1 MKRTSIAIGAAALA
15 LSACGGGSDPTSGV
29 DSLAAQ
35 VVNGTAATGAPMPGA
50 TINATCGSASGTAI
64 TATDGTYTV
73 KITGGSLPCV
83 LTATSSTGQIV
94 LHSVVAGT
102 GTSSSAAVAQITPLT
117 ELLVAQLAAGD
128 PAKYVSSFS
137 STTAISTDAVSAANA
152 AVLAALKAAGLD
164 VSKIT
169 DITAG
174 TISIGSGG
182 NSYDGVLDT
191 LQKDIT
197 AANTTL
203 AELAMAVSTTTS
215 NGTAQGAVLGT
226 LLAPVATSCPSL
238 KGGTH
243 RVIDFT
249 DNTTYT
255 ATVDL
260 TDPANPA
267 VSANGNNYTLTKNAT
282 CDYTLNNASHTR
294 VLVAKSGMAV
304 WMSGGGTSPNPA
316 AAGTVGVSFP
326 AQTLDTTALAG
337 VYNRVTYG
345 AASATPFGAFGTA
358 TFDGAGVNTTSI
370 NCTNGVGS
378 CVPDPSPSPLGHL
391 VATADG
397 GVNYLN
403 DDGSLGAHAFGF
415 RNAQG
420 QTVLIAYESSGSVSV
435 LSKQSTLSLPTVGAA
450 NNFWQF
456 KLTPTATPL
465 LLMPDDSNTVTAVD
479 PATSLVTRKFLDN
492 HTDQITFNSP
502 FAGTRYRAANACTT
516 TTGAA
521 GTCAPVVQ
529 LPLQGEGIN
538 LAISTNPSNPFLTVS
553 VSKP

>member
-1 MKRTSIAIGAAALA
+1 MKRTAIAISAAALV
-15 LSACGGGSDPTSGV
+15 LSACGGSDPTSGI

-35 VVNGTAATGAPMPGA
+35 VVKGTAATGAPMPSA
-50 TINATCGSASGTAI
+50 TINATCGSASGTAT

-73 KITGGSLPCV
+73 KITGGGLPCV
-83 LTATSSTGQIV
+83 LTATSSDGTTV
-94 LHSVVAGT
+94 LHSVVGGT

-128 PAKYVSSFS
+128 PAKFVSGFS
-137 STTAISTDAVSAANA
+137 TSTMISADAVAAANT
-152 AVLAALKAAGLD
+152 AVIAALKAAGLD
-164 VSKIT
+164 VSAIT
-169 DITAG
+169 DIVAGAITAG
-174 TISIGSGG
+174 SGAG
-182 NSYDGVLDT
+182 YDGVLDS
-191 LQKDIT
+191 LQKAIT

-203 AELAMAVSTTTS
+203 AELATAVSTSTS
-215 NGTAQGAVLGT
+215 SGTAQGAVLGT

-238 KGGTH
+238 KGGAH

-249 DNTTYT
+249 DSTTYT
-255 ATVDL
+255 ATVDATNL
-260 TDPANPA
+260 T

-282 CDYTLNNASHTR
+282 CDYTLNDASHTR
-294 VLVAKSGMAV
+294 VLVAKSGMAI
-304 WMSGGGTSPNPA
+304 WMNGGGTSPNPA

-337 VYNRVTYG
+337 VYDRVTYG

-358 TFDGAGVNTTSI
+358 TFDGAGVNSTSI

-378 CVPDPSPSPLGHL
+378 CAPDPSPSPLGHV
-391 VATADG
+391 VATTDG
-397 GVNYLN
+397 GVDYLN
-403 DDGSLGAHAFGF
+403 ADGTPGAHAFGF

-435 LSKQSTLSLPTVGAA
+435 LSKQSTLSLPTVGATTS
-450 NNFWQF
+450 FWQF

-465 LLMPDDSNTVTAVD
+465 LVMADDSNSVTAVD
-479 PATSLVTRKFLDN
+479 STTGLVTRKFQDN

-502 FAGTRYRAANACTT
+502 FVGTRYRAANACTN
-516 TTGAA
+516 TTGGA

-538 LAISTNPSNPFLTVS
+538 LAISANPSNPFLTVS
-553 VSKP
+553 ITKP

>member
-1 MKRTSIAIGAAALA
+1 MKRTAIAISAAALV
-15 LSACGGGSDPTSGV
+15 LSACGGGSDPTSGI

-35 VVNGTAATGAPMPGA
+35 VVQGTAATGAAMPSA
-50 TINATCGSASGTAI
+50 TINATCGSASGTAT
-64 TATDGTYTV
+64 TAADGTYTI
-73 KITGGSLPCV
+73 KITGGGLPCV
-83 LTATSSTGQIV
+83 LTATSSDGTTV
-94 LHSVVAGT
+94 LHSVVGGT

-128 PAKYVSSFS
+128 PAKFVSNFS
-137 STTAISTDAVSAANA
+137 SSTAISADAVAAANT
-152 AVLAALKAAGLD
+152 AVLAALKAAGFD

-182 NSYDGVLDT
+182 NSYDGVLDKLRNT
-191 LQKDIT
+191 IT

-203 AELAMAVSTTTS
+203 AELVTAVSTTAS
-215 NGTAQGAVLGT
+215 SGKAQGAVLGT

-249 DNTTYT
+249 DSTTYT

-260 TDPANPA
+260 TNMA
-267 VSANGNNYTLTKNAT
+267 VNANGNHYTLTKNAT
-282 CDYTLNNASHTR
+282 CDYTLSDTSHTR
-294 VLVAKSGMAV
+294 VLVAKSGMAI
-304 WMSGGGTSPNPA
+304 WMSGGGTTA

-337 VYNRVTYG
+337 VYDRVTYG

-358 TFDGAGVNTTSI
+358 TFDGAGANSTSI

-378 CVPDPSPSPLGHL
+378 CAPDPSASPLGHV
-391 VATADG
+391 VATPDG
-397 GVNYLN
+397 GVDYLN
-403 DDGSLGAHAFGF
+403 PDGTLGAHAFGF

-435 LSKQSTLSLPTVGAA
+435 LSKQSTLTLPAVGST
-450 NNFWQF
+450 NSFWQF
-456 KLTPTATPL
+456 KVNPTATPL
-465 LLMPDDSNTVTAVD
+465 QLMPDDSNMVTAVD
-479 PATSLVTRKFLDN
+479 AATSLVTRKFQDN
-492 HTDQITFNSP
+492 HTDQITFNTP
-502 FAGTRYRAANACTT
+502 FTGTRYRAANACTT
-516 TTGAA
+516 ISGTA

-538 LAISTNPSNPFLTVS
+538 LAISANPSNPFMTVS
-553 VSKP
+553 ITKP